1 MNETAEQRLS
11 DAAAIGADI
20 AAVERLNM
28 LERQKIV
35 ADFNTGIT
43 NGFLALGD
51 PLAAQLAQQ
60 EQTSAQRLADARIL
74 GADITAVER
83 LNMLERKKI
92 VDTFNQSISKSLLQ
106 ITNPLLFALDNI
118 ADASEQRL
126 TEARLLGV
134 SLVEVE
140 ALNAAQRR
148 QVIED
153 SIGSVIDDARDI
165 ESGFGDAMIGI
176 QNFIKSMNLADNS
189 PLTPAERLAS
199 AQSQYDQALSA
210 SRAGDITALQNITDV
225 AQQLIDEGASYF
237 SGTQGFID
245 IFETVASNLDSLT
258 GMDEPTYD
266 PVVSALEE
274 IGIQGVTNTV
284 DIIDAINNTTA
295 SNEQLAEIIN
305 EFLDSLTQVISG
317 ADV

>member
-1 MNETAEQRLS
+1 MTLFH
-11 DAAAIGADI
+11 
-20 AAVERLNM
+20 L
-28 LERQKIV
+28 
-35 ADFNTGIT
+35 F
-43 NGFLALGD
+43 
-51 PLAAQLAQQ
+51 
-60 EQTSAQRLADARIL
+60 
-74 GADITAVER
+74 
-83 LNMLERKKI
+83 RK
-92 VDTFNQSISKSLLQ
+92 VQSISKSLLQ

-225 AQQLIDEGASYF
+225 AQQLIDEGALYF